1 VRRIVS
7 RTAAA
12 PAVLRTTTLTAVL
25 AAILL
30 LATSALAH
38 PFVVGGGRVAVQSL
52 ATIELDLA
60 HGCGVESAGRGPDT
74 DEVALEVPAWLRIVD
89 VPEPDG
95 WRVTIEDATDAQLG
109 AVVWSATTATEPAP
123 RFALDVVVDGEAGET
138 RYLRVSQRCGELVE
152 RWIGTPDAP
161 AEQPAV
167 RLRLEAADPERP
179 APPLPE
185 PAADAGPEADPEDAP
200 EAQPE
205 ESPGPAPA
213 VDAGEAS
220 AQPEDTRTPET
231 RSAPRTVTIALLV
244 VVLATGAL
252 ATAAA
257 RARAARA
264 ARRG

>member
-1 VRRIVS
+1 MRRIVS

-25 AAILL
+25 AAMLL
-30 LATSALAH
+30 LATPALAH
-38 PFVVGGGRVAVQSL
+38 PFVVGGGRVPVQSL

-60 HGCGVESAGRGPDT
+60 HGCGVESAGAGPDT
-74 DEVALEVPAWLRIVD
+74 DEVALEVPEWLRIVD

-123 RFALDVVVDGEAGET
+123 RFPLDVVVDGEPGET
-138 RYLRVSQRCGELVE
+138 RHLRVSQRCGEVVE
-152 RWIGTPDAP
+152 RWIGTPDEP

-167 RLRLEAADPERP
+167 RLRLEAADPDRP

-185 PAADAGPEADPEDAP
+185 PAAEAEAEAEPSPEPEPEPSPAP
-200 EAQPE
+200 EPT
-205 ESPGPAPA
+205 

-220 AQPEDTRTPET
+220 AETQDTRET
-231 RSAPRTVTIALLV
+231 RSGSWTATIA
-244 VVLATGAL
+244 VLGGAL
-252 ATAAA
+252 ATWAAL
-257 RARAARA
+257 A
-264 ARRG
+264 ARRRGPDGST